1 MRRTRPQRPG
11 RRERGTT
18 LLGFVGGL
26 LAGLAL
32 AVAVAL
38 YITNAP
44 VPFVNKVQR
53 PTDTIVPGALDP
65 NKGLNPIVAP
75 ALPAPADVP
84 GKAVAGAGAAA
95 VPAPT
100 PPTAVGALPQGG
112 TLPPGGAAATAAGKD
127 LPPDDAALY
136 LLQAGAFKTPDDA
149 EAMRARLGMLGMDAK
164 VSERQQ
170 DGARLYR
177 VRIGPY
183 GQMTDLE
190 KIRKMLAENGIDA
203 QLVKLR

>member
-1 MRRTRPQRPG
+1 MNRTPG
-11 RRERGTT
+11 RERGTT

-53 PTDTIVPGALDP
+53 PTDTIVPGAIDP
-65 NKGLNPIVAP
+65 NKGLNPTAT
-75 ALPAPADVP
+75 PAPADLP
-84 GKAVAGAGAAA
+84 GNSAAGGSPA
-95 VPAPT
+95 APT
-100 PPTAVGALPQGG
+100 TTGA
-112 TLPPGGAAATAAGKD
+112 LPPGGAAAPTAGKD
-127 LPPDDAALY
+127 PPPDDAALY

-183 GQMTDLE
+183 GQMADLE
-190 KIRKMLAENGIDA
+190 KMRKMLAENGIDA

>member
-1 MRRTRPQRPG
+1 MNRHSRDRVRRA
-11 RRERGTT
+11 RGTT

-75 ALPAPADVP
+75 VAPAPADVP
-84 GKAVAGAGAAA
+84 GKAVAGA
-95 VPAPT
+95 APL
-100 PPTAVGALPQGG
+100 PPVVGALPPAGG
-112 TLPPGGAAATAAGKD
+112 TAASGKD
-127 LPPDDAALY
+127 LPPEDAALY